1 MLIGFSTVSLSKT
14 HKRVS
19 AETFEF
25 FRLLG
30 CNAIEVMCAGDEDLE
45 KLVGEIVPNDLRDFE
60 YMALHAPAIYEAKT
74 LKLLKKAQDIF
85 GFKTIVIHPDEVENW
100 EMLKRFSLPF
110 AIENM
115 DWRREIGKYTESMEE
130 IFKKHDMPMVLDLN
144 HCFTNDPSMK
154 LAEEMREKFAE
165 KIKEIH
171 LSGFEQEHEPLF
183 KTKQKEILNAIYD
196 ENLPIV
202 IESECET
209 VEDAGKEFEY
219 VRSFLAESGKM
230 GNN

>member
-45 KLVGEIVPNDLRDFE
+45 KLVGEIVPNDLRDFLNTWHCMRLRYRSE
-60 YMALHAPAIYEAKT
+60 NTET
-74 LKLLKKAQDIF
+74 FEKKPRTFF

-115 DWRREIGKYTESMEE
+115 DWRRK
-130 IFKKHDMPMVLDLN
+130 
-144 HCFTNDPSMK
+144 
-154 LAEEMREKFAE
+154 
-165 KIKEIH
+165 
-171 LSGFEQEHEPLF
+171 
-183 KTKQKEILNAIYD
+183 
-196 ENLPIV
+196 
-202 IESECET
+202 
-209 VEDAGKEFEY
+209 
-219 VRSFLAESGKM
+219 
-230 GNN
+230 